1 MPSTPAQRERAKE
14 RERARRA
21 ESAAPQAAEQA
32 AAEPEPE
39 ETVRGEPLP
48 GESLRTPG
56 DTEYIYL
63 YDEPTCRIC
72 MRSWQNCE
80 CFR

>member
-1 MPSTPAQRERAKE
+1 MNEKRPTRPVVRPIVRKE
-14 RERARRA
+14 AA
-21 ESAAPQAAEQA
+21 EQAAEQA
-32 AAEPEPE
+32 AAEPEE